1 MSTVCVIG
9 AGIAGLSGATRLK
22 RAGYDVTVY
31 EAQPSVGGRAA
42 NCEREGMRFTSG
54 ANIFYGF
61 SPAMRALLADNGL
74 SHIARR
80 LPRLQARCIG
90 ESGQWSV
97 DMTPTPQFLTSRDF
111 SIADKLRLARFMA
124 GIVLGARGA
133 DGDDACSTLAHDG
146 ETLRAFCEPRMGRV
160 LTEKMVGIVYRSA
173 RGMGLDD
180 ISPSTFIS
188 MMRALAFDRS
198 VMAIDG
204 GIGAIAAKLGED
216 VGVATGVKV
225 RDVAERED
233 GCTVTLESGEQRR
246 FDLAIVAVEGNQA
259 RNLVSTAGAKER
271 AFLGKVTYNATI
283 YCHCLLAGAHPGG
296 QWFLSGPRF
305 PWISAAKISAVTDE
319 GQPAIHVTLTVA
331 PEIVQRSGV
340 DIAEDEVLDRCLTDM
355 RGLFPTLHAAPKRWF
370 VQKVAS
376 KTPLFVPGYGVEAAQ
391 FRALQEAPE
400 RRVFYAGDY
409 LYQPLL
415 GGAALSGAR
424 IADHIARHWPDLG

>member
-1 MSTVCVIG
+1 MTTVCVIG
-9 AGIAGLSGATRLK
+9 AGIAGLSAATRLK

-31 EAQPSVGGRAA
+31 EAQATVGGRAA

-61 SPAMRALLADNGL
+61 SPAMRTLLADNGL
-74 SHIARR
+74 SHITRR
-80 LPRLQARCIG
+80 LPRLQARCIA

-111 SIADKLRLARFMA
+111 SVADKFRLGRFMA
-124 GIVLGARGA
+124 GIVLGARGS

-173 RGMGLDD
+173 RGMALDD

-204 GIGAIAAKLGED
+204 GIGAITAKLGED
-216 VGVATGVKV
+216 AGVTIGVRV
-225 RDVAERED
+225 LDVAEQAG
-233 GCTVTLESGEQRR
+233 GCTVTLADGESRG
-246 FDLAIVAVEGNQA
+246 FDLAIVAVEGNRA
-259 RNLVSTAGAKER
+259 AGLVSTLPAQER
-271 AFLGKVTYNATI
+271 AFLDRVTYNATI
-283 YCHCLLAGAHPGG
+283 YCHCLFAGAHPGG

-305 PWISAAKISAVTDE
+305 PWISAAKVSAVTDD
-319 GQPAIHVTLTVA
+319 GQPATHVTLTVA

-340 DIAEDEVLDRCLTDM
+340 DIADDEVLDYCLADM
-355 RGLFPTLHAAPKRWF
+355 RGLFPRCTPHLSVGSCRRSPARRRCSCRATGRKRCGS
-370 VQKVAS
+370 ARCRRRRS
-376 KTPLFVPGYGVEAAQ
+376 GGCSTPATISTSPYSAG
-391 FRALQEAPE
+391 
-400 RRVFYAGDY
+400 RR
-409 LYQPLL
+409 
-415 GGAALSGAR
+415 
-424 IADHIARHWPDLG
+424 